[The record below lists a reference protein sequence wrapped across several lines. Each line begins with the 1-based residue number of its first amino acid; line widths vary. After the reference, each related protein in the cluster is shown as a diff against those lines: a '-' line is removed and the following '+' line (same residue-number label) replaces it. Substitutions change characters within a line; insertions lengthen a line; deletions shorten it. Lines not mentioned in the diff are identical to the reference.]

1 MLDPAPTTEP
11 VALAVPPDCG
21 DTVLPPARP
30 VELAVPRKVA
40 PAPLGA
46 TEDVALIWERMVPL
60 KDPDM
65 FSKLERKREQRVS
78 ITELEE

>member
-1 MLDPAPTTEP
+1 LPAAAELVTLNPAPITEA
-11 VALAVPPDCG
+11 VALAVPPDPG

-30 VELAVPRKVA
+30 VEFAVPPEVA

-65 FSKLERKREQRVS
+65 FSKL
-78 ITELEE
+78 